1 MKKPKFKVGDI
12 VTVVAN
18 LSDPVRFGVND
29 TMKALS
35 EREVTIVKVL
45 ENAYPPHIEEEDGCK
60 YKIQEDDERWSWSS
74 PMFVQ
79 HIDPKEDIKEGIDS
93 FYNKIKEVGE
103 DKFFSPSCKWL
114 LSHFKESKDLR
125 KAVAVL
131 AFTYALGWVNHKR
144 NKQTLTLGKT
154 SKV

>member
-1 MKKPKFKVGDI
+1 MKEPKFKVGDI
-12 VTVVAN
+12 VTVNPN
-18 LSDPVRFGVND
+18 LMEPVHFGLND
-29 TMKALS
+29 TMRALKGK
-35 EREVTIVKVL
+35 EVTIVEV
-45 ENAYPPHIEEEDGCK
+45 EERVYTPHKEEEDGCK
-60 YKIQEDDERWSWSS
+60 YHIKEDRALWAWSS

-125 KAVAVL
+125 RAVAVL

-144 NKQTLTLGKT
+144 NK
-154 SKV
+154 